1 MIKCF
6 IKAKK
11 KTYIIKWKKKNYKP
25 KFQNEV
31 NVYFQ
36 NFAIQVFRFK
46 TRLKLSNVYVS
57 RTFQKKLL
65 DALYTIQDIFLWNVK
80 ICKTNFLRLTK

>member
-1 MIKCF
+1 M
-6 IKAKK
+6 
-11 KTYIIKWKKKNYKP
+11 KKKNYKP

-36 NFAIQVFRFK
+36 NFALQVFRFK

-57 RTFQKKLL
+57 RTFEKKLL
-65 DALYTIQDIFLWNVK
+65 DAL
-80 ICKTNFLRLTK
+80 